1 MRLRYRILNVHC
13 VRNPS
18 VARRLCMRVDV
29 CAQYF
34 VKLLGLVS
42 AMLASLWLVGRCVK
56 PARQAAPSPPSPPRP
71 RSPTMMLLALRAE
84 ASACTRVAGGPSP
97 KIGEQRPFSGAP
109 YRCFLAS
116 ILPMASCDSSGKG
129 CSRRRVRLAGGGPV
143 AAGGSGDRLQ
153 PQLQRQPFND
163 S

>member
-1 MRLRYRILNVHC
+1 MHAKALAGPMTLAQRLFPGSELAI
-13 VRNPS
+13 S
-18 VARRLCMRVDV
+18 DVDV

-84 ASACTRVAGGPSP
+84 ASACTR
-97 KIGEQRPFSGAP
+97 
-109 YRCFLAS
+109 
-116 ILPMASCDSSGKG
+116 
-129 CSRRRVRLAGGGPV
+129 SRRTLTQDRRATTIFWRALLLLPRIYLAHGIM
-143 AAGGSGDRLQ
+143 
-153 PQLQRQPFND
+153 
-163 S
+163 